1 MRAIFLVMFLFVCPV
16 AFAQLADPLPVVQ
29 QKIQALNWLVGKWQ
43 GSVFITGGDGGKR
56 EFKHTLQFTSRLNN
70 SILVLN
76 EAAIKGQDT
85 LFQNIGVLG
94 YNNLLSKY
102 TLQAYTNEG
111 HHIDVYVE
119 ARDKTMI
126 WRIHISN
133 NIIRYTIKLN
143 EKGQWHQIGD
153 SSADEGK
160 SWNPFFESTLSR
172 IN

>member
-1 MRAIFLVMFLFVCPV
+1 M
-16 AFAQLADPLPVVQ
+16 
-29 QKIQALNWLVGKWQ
+29 
-43 GSVFITGGDGGKR
+43 
-56 EFKHTLQFTSRLNN
+56 
-70 SILVLN
+70 LN
-76 EAAIKGQDT
+76 EAATKGQDT
-85 LFQNIGVLG
+85 LFQNIGVLS

-126 WRIHISN
+126 WRIHIPN